1 MKASETT
8 KSIVGMAEE
17 METDNWSERKK
28 TLHHNCCALLPRIA
42 RMEKQKTVTIEML
55 RKIAK
60 GLGVSIK
67 DLMNNNQNR
76 Q

>member
-1 MKASETT
+1 MGDEIKRIREKFNLTQIELAKMLGVSQ
-8 KSIVGMAEE
+8 
-17 METDNWSERKK
+17 
-28 TLHHNCCALLPRIA
+28 PRIA

-60 GLGVSIK
+60 KLRVSIK
-67 DLMNNNQNR
+67 DLVNNNQI

>member
-1 MKASETT
+1 MGNEIKRIREKFNLTQIELAKMLGVSQ
-8 KSIVGMAEE
+8 
-17 METDNWSERKK
+17 
-28 TLHHNCCALLPRIA
+28 PRIA

-60 GLGVSIK
+60 KLSVSVK
-67 DLMNNNQNR
+67 DLVNNNQI